1 MKRYKLYLFDFDGTL
16 FDTSKALN
24 MVFKVSF
31 AKVGKVITDDQI
43 TWLSRVPLK
52 EAYEELGCPSD
63 EESIRTFIDKIN
75 ESVDSKESIN
85 LTEMFPETKEFLEY
99 AHEHDI
105 KIGIVTSNNSNHVK
119 DILRHFNIPSDY
131 FTVIV
136 GNVEAPTPKPSPI
149 PVQVGLKMANYQG
162 DLMDVIYVGD
172 SHNDCLSAI
181 NAGIDNCLLDR
192 HGTSK
197 EKFKKIKN
205 LMELFNR

>member
-31 AKVGKVITDDQI
+31 AKVGKIITDDQI

-52 EAYEELGCPSD
+52 EAYEELGCPPD
-63 EESIRTFIDKIN
+63 KASIKMFIDKIN
-75 ESVDSKESIN
+75 ESVNSQESIN
-85 LTEMFPETKEFLEY
+85 LTEMFPETKEFFEY
-99 AHEHDI
+99 AHKHDI
-105 KIGIVTSNNSNHVK
+105 KIGIVTSNNSQHVN
-119 DILRHFNIPSDY
+119 DILNHFGIPSDY

-136 GNVEAPTPKPSPI
+136 GNVEAPTPKPSPEPI
-149 PVQVGLKMANYQG
+149 QVGLKMANYQG
-162 DLMDVIYVGD
+162 DLMDAVYIGD

-181 NAGIDNCLLDR
+181 NAGIDTYQLDR

-205 LMELFNR
+205 LMELFNQ

>member
-63 EESIRTFIDKIN
+63 KASVKLFIDTIN
-75 ESVDSKESIN
+75 ASVDSQESIN
-85 LTEMFPETKEFLEY
+85 LTEMFLETKEFFNY

-119 DILRHFNIPSDY
+119 DILRHFDIPTNY
-131 FTVIV
+131 FSVIV
-136 GNVEAPTPKPSPI
+136 GNVEAPTPKPSPEPI
-149 PVQVGLKMANYQG
+149 QVGLKLANYQG
-162 DLMDVIYVGD
+162 DLKDVVYVGD

-181 NAGIDNCLLDR
+181 NAGIDTYLLVR
-192 HGTSK
+192 HGESK

-205 LMELFNR
+205 LMELFNQ